1 MNIFI
6 SNLNYSVVESELQ
19 ALFENYGDVDSAKVI
34 SDRETGR
41 SRGFG
46 FVEMPNNEE
55 ALKAIEEL
63 NQKEFKQKVLNV
75 SEARPKED
83 RPIGFGGGGNGGGGY
98 NRGGGNSGGGYN
110 RGGDNDRR
118 REW

>member
-6 SNLNYSVVESELQ
+6 SNLNYNTVESELQ
-19 ALFENYGDVDSAKVI
+19 ALFENYGEVESAKI
-34 SDRETGR
+34 ITDRETGR

-46 FVEMPNNEE
+46 FVEMPENED

-75 SEARPKED
+75 SEARPKEQKP
-83 RPIGFGGGGNGGGGY
+83 RSFGGNGGGGGY
-98 NRGGGNSGGGYN
+98 NRGGGN
-110 RGGDNDRR
+110 DRR
-118 REW
+118 RDW

>member
-6 SNLNYSVVESELQ
+6 SNLNYNTVESELQ
-19 ALFENYGDVDSAKVI
+19 ALFENYGEVESAKI
-34 SDRETGR
+34 ITDRETGR

-46 FVEMPNNEE
+46 FVEMPENED

-75 SEARPKED
+75 SEARPKEQKP
-83 RPIGFGGGGNGGGGY
+83 RSFGGNGGGGSY
-98 NRGGGNSGGGYN
+98 NRGGGN
-110 RGGDNDRR
+110 DRR
-118 REW
+118 RDW

>member
-6 SNLNYSVVESELQ
+6 SNLNYNTVESELQ
-19 ALFENYGDVDSAKVI
+19 ALFENYGEVESAKI
-34 SDRETGR
+34 ITDRETGR

-46 FVEMPNNEE
+46 FVEMPENED

-75 SEARPKED
+75 SEARPKEQKP
-83 RPIGFGGGGNGGGGY
+83 RSFGGNGGGGGY
-98 NRGGGNSGGGYN
+98 NRGG
-110 RGGDNDRR
+110 NDRR
-118 REW
+118 RDW

>member
-6 SNLNYSVVESELQ
+6 SNLNYNTVESELQ
-19 ALFENYGDVDSAKVI
+19 ALFENYGEVESAKI
-34 SDRETGR
+34 ITDRETGR

-46 FVEMPNNEE
+46 FVEMPENED

-75 SEARPKED
+75 SEARPKEQKP
-83 RPIGFGGGGNGGGGY
+83 RSFGGNGGGGY
-98 NRGGGNSGGGYN
+98 NRGGGN
-110 RGGDNDRR
+110 DRR
-118 REW
+118 RDW